1 MNKKKLSVVMAGAML
16 ASSVAPVLA
25 DTTTS
30 ETSASE
36 LGLLIKKVRETLESK
51 KFANETEADQKA
63 NGTEAGLSVYYIKI
77 NGTTHKDTAID
88 TQSELQALLG
98 NLAVGSKVEIWSK
111 GYEEK
116 DGKYYAYKDVVP
128 TYTTVSDTTNGLAS
142 IQDKVNAIPQTQK
155 TALIDSANTKLEND
169 VYTITFTAQ
178 VGLNPVELKVGSE
191 QLDFTHFKNVS
202 TGKIDEIANATATNF
217 GGFATVDAVPTSIA
231 DEKVETITI
240 TSGGNNFKVED
251 LYDGLMLTEKGHDFL
266 NELKYY
272 DKIDGNASTK
282 EATVGTVSKNKVT
295 GEYSFTVTFLATG
308 ALSAQV
314 YTITGTNE
322 ATTKTLQSWLDG
334 RVAKVD
340 ILAGDNRYET
350 AVNIAKEQVFG
361 ETNLG
366 GAAKESNIVLVNG
379 DSLVDGLSA
388 APLAAALKINNT
400 AASTAAPILLT
411 EANELPKATKA
422 YLKELLANKTVSNL
436 NTTVHLVGG
445 TSVLTKSL
453 ERELKNLGF
462 KVERHGGDN
471 REETSL
477 AVAEAIEDKKG
488 SLKNAFVVGAE
499 GEADAMSI
507 AAKASE
513 LERPII
519 VAKKGGITEDAV
531 DTLKDVN
538 VTVIGGENAISK
550 ADFNA
555 IKDEANTVLRIAGS
569 NRQATNALV
578 IEKYYGGSFVG
589 STKNVVVA
597 KDGQNN
603 KSELIDALSAANLAS
618 QKDAPV
624 VLATNKL
631 STAQINALELN
642 ATNAATLYQVGN
654 GVARD
659 VVKTIAQILG
669 LAN

>member
-25 DTTTS
+25 AEVTKT

-51 KFANETEADQKA
+51 TFVNETEADQKA
-63 NGTEAGLSVYYIKI
+63 NEDEAGRSVYYIKV
-77 NGTTHKDTAID
+77 NGVEYKDAAID
-88 TQSELQALLG
+88 TQAELQNLLG
-98 NLAVGSKVEIWSK
+98 SLAVGSKVEIWSK

-116 DGKYYAYKDVVP
+116 DGKYYANKDVVP
-128 TYTTVSDTTNGLAS
+128 TYANVSELQALSVTVPDVVSSATFNAKE
-142 IQDKVNAIPQTQK
+142 DKFVIK
-155 TALIDSANTKLEND
+155 FESG
-169 VYTITFTAQ
+169 
-178 VGLNPVELKVGSE
+178 VGLNPIELKVGSE
-191 QLDFTHFKNVS
+191 QLDFTRFKNVS
-202 TGKIDEIANATATNF
+202 TGKVDKIANANAINF
-217 GGFATVDAVPTSIA
+217 GGFATADAVPTSIA
-231 DEKVETITI
+231 DEKVEEITI

-282 EATVGTVSKNKVT
+282 EATVADVSKNKVT
-295 GEYSFTVTFLATG
+295 GEYNFTVTLPATG
-308 ALSAQV
+308 ALSEQV

-322 ATTKTLQSWLDG
+322 ATTKTLQSWLFE

-400 AASTAAPILLT
+400 AGSTAAPILLT

-488 SLKNAFVVGAE
+488 SLKNAFVVGAD

-555 IKDEANTVLRIAGS
+555 IKDEANTVSRIAGS

-578 IEKYYGGSFVG
+578 IEKYYGGSFAG
-589 STKNVVVA
+589 LTKNVVVA

-642 ATNAATLYQVGN
+642 AKDAATLYQVGN

-659 VVKTIAQILG
+659 VVKTIAQRLG

>member
-1 MNKKKLSVVMAGAML
+1 
-16 ASSVAPVLA
+16 
-25 DTTTS
+25 
-30 ETSASE
+30 
-36 LGLLIKKVRETLESK
+36 
-51 KFANETEADQKA
+51 
-63 NGTEAGLSVYYIKI
+63 
-77 NGTTHKDTAID
+77 
-88 TQSELQALLG
+88 
-98 NLAVGSKVEIWSK
+98 
-111 GYEEK
+111 
-116 DGKYYAYKDVVP
+116 
-128 TYTTVSDTTNGLAS
+128 
-142 IQDKVNAIPQTQK
+142 
-155 TALIDSANTKLEND
+155 
-169 VYTITFTAQ
+169 
-178 VGLNPVELKVGSE
+178 
-191 QLDFTHFKNVS
+191 
-202 TGKIDEIANATATNF
+202 
-217 GGFATVDAVPTSIA
+217 
-231 DEKVETITI
+231 
-240 TSGGNNFKVED
+240 
-251 LYDGLMLTEKGHDFL
+251 MLTEKGHEFL
-266 NELKYY
+266 NQIKYY
-272 DKIDGNASTK
+272 DEVSNGNKTNAVVDT
-282 EATVGTVSKNKVT
+282 KVT
-295 GEYSFTVTFLATG
+295 RIAGTDKYTFGVEFKTVA
-308 ALSAQV
+308 ALSAQK
-314 YTITGTNE
+314 YTITGENKEE
-322 ATTKTLQSWLDG
+322 AEILRGWLAN
-334 RVAKVD
+334 RLAKVD

-400 AASTAAPILLT
+400 AGSTAAPILLT

-488 SLKNAFVVGAE
+488 SLENAFVVGAD

-519 VAKKGGITEDAV
+519 VAKKGGLTEDAI

-550 ADFNA
+550 ADYNA
-555 IKDEANTVLRIAGS
+555 VKDEAKSINRIAGS

-578 IEKYYGGSFVG
+578 IEKYYGGSFAG

-642 ATNAATLYQVGN
+642 ATDAATLYQVGN

-659 VVKTIAQILG
+659 VVKTIAQRLG